1 MLRYLKYRV
10 SDFFFLCVSL
20 AAALALLYVITSVIA
35 WAGCT
40 SLLSALVSSE
50 VFFAFKLSLATSLP
64 ATVSALVAGI
74 PIAYAFSRYSF
85 RGKYIIESL
94 LMLPFAMPPI
104 ALDAALLI
112 FFTNTAPGLFLN
124 SLVRIVFE
132 VPRASLL
139 LNSL

>member
-20 AAALALLYVITSVIA
+20 AAALALLYVIASVIA

-40 SLLSALVSSE
+40 SLLSALASSE
-50 VFFAFKLSLATSLP
+50 VFFAVKLSLATSLP

-74 PIAYAFSRYSF
+74 PIAYALSRYSF

-94 LMLPFAMPPI
+94 LMLLFAMP
-104 ALDAALLI
+104 LGYSS
-112 FFTNTAPGLFLN
+112 T
-124 SLVRIVFE
+124 R
-132 VPRASLL
+132 
-139 LNSL
+139 